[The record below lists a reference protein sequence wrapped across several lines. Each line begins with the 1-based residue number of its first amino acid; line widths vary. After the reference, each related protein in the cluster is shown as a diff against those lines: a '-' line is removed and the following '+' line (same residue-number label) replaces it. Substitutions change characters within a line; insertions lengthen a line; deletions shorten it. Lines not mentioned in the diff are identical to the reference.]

1 MSTGERGQTGSMGTG
16 GLNVGDR
23 RAVKLTIRNK
33 LGLHARPAT
42 AFAQTAGGFACAV
55 TVTKDAETFD
65 GKSVMELMLLA
76 ATQGTEIE
84 VAAEGDDADACLQ
97 ELVRLVERGFDED

>member
-1 MSTGERGQTGSMGTG
+1 M
-16 GLNVGDR
+16 GDR

-42 AFAQTAGGFACAV
+42 AFAQTAGTFACAV
-55 TVTKDAETFD
+55 TVTKDADSYD
-65 GKSVMELMLLA
+65 GKSIMELMMLA

-84 VAAEGDDADACLQ
+84 VAAEGDDADACLD
-97 ELVRLVERGFDED
+97 ELTKLVERGFDED